1 MIFSILWSTLLN
13 IQSKWSFL
21 LWVAKCRREFSA
33 IGDATWLVL
42 AGLII
47 GKPIGIFLFGWLAA
61 VPLKLGMPEGL
72 RLVDLVVIGFV
83 AAIGFTVSL
92 FVATV
97 AFEAGP
103 VQDAA
108 KMGALFSFAAAIL
121 SIIAGKVTKV
131 EKKELEV

>member
-1 MIFSILWSTLLN
+1 MEHALKHPVEVVLFFFGLLN
-13 IQSKWSFL
+13 AG
-21 LWVAKCRREFSA
+21 VEFSA

-121 SIIAGKVTKV
+121 SIIVGKVTKV
-131 EKKELEV
+131 EKRELEV

>member
-1 MIFSILWSTLLN
+1 ML
-13 IQSKWSFL
+13 
-21 LWVAKCRREFSA
+21 
-33 IGDATWLVL
+33 
-42 AGLII
+42 
-47 GKPIGIFLFGWLAA
+47 PYGIFLFGWIAA

-72 RLVDLVVIGFV
+72 RLIDLIVIGFV

-121 SIIAGKVTKV
+121 SIIAGKITKV
-131 EKKELEV
+131 EKKELDA

>member
-1 MIFSILWSTLLN
+1 MEHALKHPVEVVLFFFGLLN
-13 IQSKWSFL
+13 AG
-21 LWVAKCRREFSA
+21 VEFSA
-33 IGDATWLVL
+33 VGDATWLVL

-72 RLVDLVVIGFV
+72 RLVDLIVIGFV

-97 AFEAGP
+97 AFDAGP

-121 SIIAGKVTKV
+121 SIIVGKITKV
-131 EKKELEV
+131 EKRELEA

>member
-1 MIFSILWSTLLN
+1 
-13 IQSKWSFL
+13 
-21 LWVAKCRREFSA
+21 
-33 IGDATWLVL
+33 
-42 AGLII
+42 
-47 GKPIGIFLFGWLAA
+47 
-61 VPLKLGMPEGL
+61 MPEGL

-83 AAIGFTVSL
+83 SAIGFTVSL

-121 SIIAGKVTKV
+121 SIIVGKVTKV
-131 EKKELEV
+131 EKRELEV

>member
-1 MIFSILWSTLLN
+1 MEHALKHPVEVVLFFFGLLN
-13 IQSKWSFL
+13 AG
-21 LWVAKCRREFSA
+21 VEFSA

-72 RLVDLVVIGFV
+72 RLVDLIVIGFV

-97 AFEAGP
+97 AFDAGP

-121 SIIAGKVTKV
+121 SIIVGKITKV
-131 EKKELEV
+131 EKRELET